1 MDPNPGYIYR
11 IRFEVWFLLSVPSCM
26 NPGWVLGRHLP
37 AEARVLCHK
46 QGRDIQVMQETVG
59 RTQGELRRPYFF
71 LNRQIVKKPKAGRFN
86 LFKMGL
92 KFDDKIRQ
100 RKCLKIDVFGPSSN
114 SSKCFFYYRF
124 TLDDVF
130 FLVFVHSHR
139 GRSKKSWLPTY
150 KSSAVISTSNRI
162 QWTFLCFTTSNRF
175 PVLVINLSRFSSCNL
190 WNQRTWFLK
199 RSPSRTSEGL
209 VVFICALKGLN
220 CCVVMEM
227 ESLEWLLELFR
238 MLL

>member
-1 MDPNPGYIYR
+1 
-11 IRFEVWFLLSVPSCM
+11 M

-100 RKCLKIDVFGPSSN
+100 RNCLKTDGFWTKFQGSKCVFFTIGLHYIDV
-114 SSKCFFYYRF
+114 
-124 TLDDVF
+124 V

-139 GRSKKSWLPTY
+139 GSEKIMTP
-150 KSSAVISTSNRI
+150 N
-162 QWTFLCFTTSNRF
+162 
-175 PVLVINLSRFSSCNL
+175 VL
-190 WNQRTWFLK
+190 T
-199 RSPSRTSEGL
+199 
-209 VVFICALKGLN
+209 
-220 CCVVMEM
+220 
-227 ESLEWLLELFR
+227 
-238 MLL
+238 